1 MKSMT
6 GFGSAS
12 AAVPGG
18 RIVTEVRSVNARFFE
33 LKLSLPRE
41 HATAE
46 SELREMVQAAID
58 RGRVDVGVR
67 REGAARGNVR
77 LEVNR
82 NLARAYVE
90 AWKALKRELR
100 LDGEVDLSLL
110 RASAGEL
117 VRPVE
122 SPPDPEHELAAIKR
136 SLRTALAAHARD
148 RRREGAHLRA
158 DMQARIRTLRE
169 LRGSCA
175 HEAEVLRPILA
186 ERLAARVAAL
196 IGSPT
201 PDPSRLMQ
209 EVAIAIDRSDISEE
223 LARLGSHLKALA
235 DLLSEQAPIGKRFE
249 FLLQET
255 LREVNTIGSK
265 ANHLPITK
273 QVLSAKG
280 ELEKLREQ
288 IQNVE

>member
-1 MKSMT
+1 MT
-6 GFGSAS
+6 GFGAAS

-18 RIVTEVRSVNARFFE
+18 RVVAEVRSVNARFLE

-41 HATAE
+41 HAAAE

-58 RGRVDVGVR
+58 RGRVDVAVR
-67 REGAARGNVR
+67 REGTARGNVR

-82 NLARAYVE
+82 ELARAYVE
-90 AWKALKRELR
+90 AWKALKRELK

-110 RASAGEL
+110 RASGGDLIRAVEAHPDLDREL
-117 VRPVE
+117 V
-122 SPPDPEHELAAIKR
+122 AIKR
-136 SLRTALAAHARD
+136 ALRAALAGHARD
-148 RRREGAHLRA
+148 RRREGVHLKA
-158 DMQARIRTLRE
+158 DMRARIRTLHG
-169 LRGSCA
+169 LRTACA
-175 HEAEVLRPILA
+175 REAEALRPILA

-196 IGSPT
+196 IGAPT
-201 PDPSRLMQ
+201 PEPSRLIQ

-223 LARLGSHLKALA
+223 LARLGSHLQALG
-235 DLLSEQAPIGKRFE
+235 DLLGEQAPIGKRFE

>member
-1 MKSMT
+1 MT
-6 GFGSAS
+6 GFGAAS

-18 RIVTEVRSVNARFFE
+18 RVVAEVRSVNARFLE

-58 RGRVDVGVR
+58 RGSVDVAVR
-67 REGAARGNVR
+67 REGTARGNVR

-82 NLARAYVE
+82 ELARAYVD
-90 AWKALKRELR
+90 AWKALKRELK

-110 RASAGEL
+110 RSSGGDLIRAVEAHPDLGREL
-117 VRPVE
+117 G
-122 SPPDPEHELAAIKR
+122 AIKR
-136 SLRTALAAHARD
+136 ALRAALAGHARD
-148 RRREGAHLRA
+148 RRREGVHLKA
-158 DMQARIRTLRE
+158 DMRARIRTLHG
-169 LRGSCA
+169 LRTACA
-175 HEAEVLRPILA
+175 HEAEALRPILA

-196 IGSPT
+196 IGAPT
-201 PDPSRLMQ
+201 PEPSRLMQ

-223 LARLGSHLKALA
+223 LARLGSHLQALG
-235 DLLSEQAPIGKRFE
+235 DLLGEQAPIGKRFE

-265 ANHLPITK
+265 ANHLPITRH
-273 QVLSAKG
+273 VLSAKG